1 MTVKPDQKSDQAAGL
16 RKPTAEPPPPSTP
29 PSPLPTPGGS
39 HMSESSDIPAPS
51 SDYNYVPDEIILYGV
66 RLNRRRADGYINMEA
81 NPRFLTRVPQPPRPD
96 DPGDPGF
103 LGALTLRL
111 TLFRGDDPLDD
122 EHVVI
127 AAIYGYA
134 YEGHCYRF
142 DKPRVFLFEH
152 EKIRDDNGTLLD
164 DEDAQGCG
172 FGGFQPSSGRDV
184 RSYKMWR
191 IRAKTDI
198 LELNTTRDE
207 ASAIVLENNLPGR
220 RAPNTYEGNMRL
232 AHRGGRLTNSGPG
245 ST

>member
-1 MTVKPDQKSDQAAGL
+1 
-16 RKPTAEPPPPSTP
+16 
-29 PSPLPTPGGS
+29 
-39 HMSESSDIPAPS
+39 MSESSDVPAPS

-66 RLNRRRADGYINMEA
+66 RLNRGRADGYINMEA
-81 NPRFLTRVPQPPRPD
+81 NPRFLTAGNVM
-96 DPGDPGF
+96 

-111 TLFRGDDPLDD
+111 SLFRGDDPLDD

-152 EKIRDDNGTLLD
+152 EKVRDDNGTLLD

-184 RSYKMWR
+184 PPYKMWR

-220 RAPNTYEGNMRL
+220 RAPNTYDGNMRL
-232 AHRGGRLTNSGPG
+232 AHRGGRLTGGGQG
-245 ST
+245 S